1 MAKHL
6 DKFTRAFRDSR
17 IPFLLAEIIT
27 DGEGEMVDVAC
38 RFINGPAAALLGLPA
53 EDLHRQR
60 FTRVFP
66 AAALEALD
74 ASADRM
80 GELAEKL
87 ELLDE
92 GFEAVYDR
100 IRQELIDNKS
110 AYRQEIRRMQE
121 LIAVITEK
129 VVGINAARMRNKT
142 QAENQFKKS
151 RQQIGRATSK
161 MKASQ
166 NYYNSMN
173 RLNFVDPQFYD
184 NKK

>member
-1 MAKHL
+1 MGLSSAQILVESLEK
-6 DKFTRAFRDSR
+6 KSR
-17 IPFLLAEIIT
+17 ILDEIIKENEAQEILFKQ
-27 DGEGEMVDVAC
+27 DQLDM
-38 RFINGPAAALLGLPA
+38 
-53 EDLHRQR
+53 
-60 FTRVFP
+60 
-66 AAALEALD
+66 EALD

-151 RQQIGRATSK
+151 RQQIGRASSK

-166 NYYNSMN
+166 NYYNNMN

>member
-1 MAKHL
+1 MGLSSAQILVESLEK
-6 DKFTRAFRDSR
+6 KSR
-17 IPFLLAEIIT
+17 ILDEIIK
-27 DGEGEMVDVAC
+27 ENEAQE
-38 RFINGPAAALLGLPA
+38 ALFKQDQL
-53 EDLHRQR
+53 DM
-60 FTRVFP
+60 
-66 AAALEALD
+66 EALD

-100 IRQELIDNKS
+100 IRQELIENKS
-110 AYRQEIRRMQE
+110 AYRGEIRRMHVPHMQE

-151 RQQIGRATSK
+151 RQQIGRASSK

-166 NYYNSMN
+166 NYYNNMN

-184 NKK
+184 SKK